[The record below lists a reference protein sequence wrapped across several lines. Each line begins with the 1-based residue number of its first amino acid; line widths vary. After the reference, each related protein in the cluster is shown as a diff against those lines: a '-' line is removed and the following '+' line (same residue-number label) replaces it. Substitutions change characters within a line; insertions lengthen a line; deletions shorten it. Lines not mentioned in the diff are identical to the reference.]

1 MHRTQT
7 PTTPL
12 DKRAAYPI
20 LPAMPRH
27 REYAEPMQHVGV
39 ALDIKLVERLD
50 AIASLEGTSRSR
62 VVRRL
67 LESYLAAHTNPTM
80 PPQEL
85 HA

>member
-1 MHRTQT
+1 
-7 PTTPL
+7 
-12 DKRAAYPI
+12 
-20 LPAMPRH
+20 MPRH

-39 ALDIKLVERLD
+39 ALDTKLVERLD
-50 AIASLEGTSRSR
+50 TLASREGTTRSR

-67 LESYLAAHTNPTM
+67 LEAYLAAHTNPTM